1 MNRDERRRQ
10 KKTAPLKKDGSIG
23 ESARRQTVTRASTE
37 GAEESKQDP
46 YRDEG
51 GES

>member
-1 MNRDERRRQ
+1 MNRDERRTQNRTVREKDTRTGDGARQ
-10 KKTAPLKKDGSIG
+10 
-23 ESARRQTVTRASTE
+23 QTVTIPSSE

>member
-1 MNRDERRRQ
+1 MNRNERRTQ
-10 KKTAPLKKDGSIG
+10 KRTVRKKDAGTG
-23 ESARRQTVTRASTE
+23 DAARRQTVTSPPSE

-46 YRDEG
+46 YRDDG

>member
-1 MNRDERRRQ
+1 MNRNERRRQ
-10 KKTAPLKKDGSIG
+10 NRKILKKNTRTGDG
-23 ESARRQTVTRASTE
+23 ARRQIVTIPSSE
-37 GAEESKQDP
+37 SGEESKQDH

>member
-1 MNRDERRRQ
+1 MNRDGRQ
-10 KKTAPLKKDGSIG
+10 KQKMMVRTKDTRTGDA
-23 ESARRQTVTRASTE
+23 ARRQTVTSPPRE

>member
-1 MNRDERRRQ
+1 MNRDERRTQ
-10 KKTAPLKKDGSIG
+10 KRTTLNKDASTGDA
-23 ESARRQTVTRASTE
+23 ARRQTVTSPSSE